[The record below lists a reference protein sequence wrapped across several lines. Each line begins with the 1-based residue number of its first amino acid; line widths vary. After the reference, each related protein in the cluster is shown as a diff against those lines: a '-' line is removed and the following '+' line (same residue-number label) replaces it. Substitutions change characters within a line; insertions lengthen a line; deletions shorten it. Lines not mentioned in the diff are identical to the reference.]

1 MCPTMW
7 DPELLPQS
15 PQNRKKVPAQ
25 PRQWD
30 KAVGTDF
37 QLLLQ
42 HCLTLPARAAGSCSP
57 PSIAAAQKLRC
68 GLNMFGG
75 ETQNKALGHVVSS
88 A

>member
-1 MCPTMW
+1 M
-7 DPELLPQS
+7 
-15 PQNRKKVPAQ
+15 
-25 PRQWD
+25 
-30 KAVGTDF
+30 GTDF

-42 HCLTLPARAAGSCSP
+42 HCLPARAAGSCSP

-75 ETQNKALGHVVSS
+75 ETQNKALGNVVSS